1 MFLSTDTVNLYE
13 SGVTNMRK
21 ITVQQIESY
30 DFHIEDNL
38 TNDQAYDKLLE
49 AWDDGTLDQPDD
61 VDVHF
66 IIDEL
71 EETYLDIE
79 RAQNA
84 RIELLK
90 QIADQLLKEHDAI
103 QEITI
108 VPQDHYR
115 FMVKTKSQIKFI
127 PTKNTEELNREIKS
141 LLESEP
147 K

>member
-1 MFLSTDTVNLYE
+1 MKK
-13 SGVTNMRK
+13 VT
-21 ITVQQIESY
+21 IQQIESY
-30 DFHIEDNL
+30 DYHIDDDL
-38 TNDQAYDKLLE
+38 TNDQAYDKLLK
-49 AWDDGTLDQPDD
+49 AWNDGSLDQPDN

-79 RAQNA
+79 RAQKA

-90 QIADQLLKEHDAI
+90 QIADQLLKKHDAI

-115 FMVKTKSQIKFI
+115 FMIKTKSQIKFI
-127 PTKNTEELNREIKS
+127 STKNTEELNREIKK
-141 LLESEP
+141 LLESES

>member
-1 MFLSTDTVNLYE
+1 MRTV
-13 SGVTNMRK
+13 S
-21 ITVQQIESY
+21 IQQIETY
-30 DFHIEDNL
+30 DYVVDDKL
-38 TNDQAYDKLLE
+38 TNDQIYDKILKDWNE
-49 AWDDGTLDQPDD
+49 GAPYPND

-90 QIADQLLKEHDAI
+90 QIADHLVKEHNAI

>member
-1 MFLSTDTVNLYE
+1 
-13 SGVTNMRK
+13 MRT

-30 DFHIEDNL
+30 DFHVDDNL

-49 AWDDGTLDQPDD
+49 AWNDGSLDQPDD

-103 QEITI
+103 REITI

>member
-1 MFLSTDTVNLYE
+1 MRTV
-13 SGVTNMRK
+13 SIK
-21 ITVQQIESY
+21 QIETYNYSV
-30 DFHIEDNL
+30 DNEL
-38 TNDQAYDKLLE
+38 TNNQIYDKLIKDWNEE
-49 AWDDGTLDQPDD
+49 APYPND
-61 VDVHF
+61 VNVHF

-71 EETYLDIE
+71 EETYLNIE
-79 RAQNA
+79 RAYKA
-84 RIELLK
+84 RIRLLDK
-90 QIADQLLKEHDAI
+90 IADHLLKEHNAI

>member
-1 MFLSTDTVNLYE
+1 
-13 SGVTNMRK
+13 MRK
-21 ITVQQIESY
+21 VSIQKIETYDYFVDDELTHDQI
-30 DFHIEDNL
+30 
-38 TNDQAYDKLLE
+38 YDKILKDWNE
-49 AWDDGTLDQPDD
+49 GAPYPND
-61 VDVHF
+61 VNVHF

-79 RAQNA
+79 RSQNA

>member
-1 MFLSTDTVNLYE
+1 
-13 SGVTNMRK
+13 MRK

-30 DFHIEDNL
+30 DFHVDDNL

-49 AWDDGTLDQPDD
+49 AWDDGSLDQPDD
-61 VDVHF
+61 IDVHF

>member
-1 MFLSTDTVNLYE
+1 
-13 SGVTNMRK
+13 MRK

-30 DFHIEDNL
+30 DFHVEDNL

-49 AWDDGTLDQPDD
+49 AWNDGTLDQPDD

-90 QIADQLLKEHDAI
+90 QIADHLLKEHDVI

-127 PTKNTEELNREIKS
+127 PTKNTEELNREIES

>member
-1 MFLSTDTVNLYE
+1 
-13 SGVTNMRK
+13 MRK
-21 ITVQQIESY
+21 VTVKQIESY
-30 DFHIEDNL
+30 DFHIENNL
-38 TNDQAYDKLLE
+38 TNDQAYNKLLE
-49 AWDDGTLDQPDD
+49 AWNDGSLDQPDNI
-61 VDVHF
+61 DVHF
-66 IIDEL
+66 IIDKL
-71 EETYLDIE
+71 EQTYLDIE

-90 QIADQLLKEHDAI
+90 QIADQLLKEYDKI

-115 FMVKTKSQIKFI
+115 FMIKTKSQIKFI

>member
-1 MFLSTDTVNLYE
+1 
-13 SGVTNMRK
+13 MRK

-30 DFHIEDNL
+30 DFHVDDDL

-49 AWDDGTLDQPDD
+49 AWNDGTLDQPDNI
-61 VDVHF
+61 DVHF

>member
-1 MFLSTDTVNLYE
+1 
-13 SGVTNMRK
+13 MRK

-30 DFHIEDNL
+30 DFYVEDNL

-49 AWDDGTLDQPDD
+49 AWNDGSLDQPDD

-90 QIADQLLKEHDAI
+90 QIADHLLKENDAI

-108 VPQDHYR
+108 VPQDNYR

>member
-1 MFLSTDTVNLYE
+1 
-13 SGVTNMRK
+13 MRT

-30 DFHIEDNL
+30 DFHVEDNL

-49 AWDDGTLDQPDD
+49 AWNDGSLDQPDD
-61 VDVHF
+61 VDIHF

-79 RAQNA
+79 RTQNA

>member
-1 MFLSTDTVNLYE
+1 
-13 SGVTNMRK
+13 MRT

-30 DFHIEDNL
+30 DFHVEDNL

-49 AWDDGTLDQPDD
+49 AWNDGTLDQPDD

-71 EETYLDIE
+71 EKTYLDIE

-108 VPQDHYR
+108 VPQDHYH

-127 PTKNTEELNREIKS
+127 PTKNTEELNREIKY
-141 LLESEP
+141 LLESET

>member
-1 MFLSTDTVNLYE
+1 
-13 SGVTNMRK
+13 MRK
-21 ITVQQIESY
+21 ITVKQIESY
-30 DFHIEDNL
+30 DYHIDDNL

-49 AWDDGTLDQPDD
+49 AWNDGSLDQPDNI
-61 VDVHF
+61 DVHF

-90 QIADQLLKEHDAI
+90 QIADHLLKEHDEI

-108 VPQDHYR
+108 VPQDNYQ

-127 PTKNTEELNREIKS
+127 PTKNSEELNREIKN
-141 LLESEP
+141 LLESET

>member
-1 MFLSTDTVNLYE
+1 MKKV
-13 SGVTNMRK
+13 
-21 ITVQQIESY
+21 TVQQIESY
-30 DFHIEDNL
+30 DLYVEDNF
-38 TNDQAYDKLLE
+38 NYDQAYDQLLE
-49 AWDDGTLDQPDD
+49 AWNDGTLDQPDD
-61 VDVHF
+61 VDIHF

-71 EETYLDIE
+71 EKTYLDIE

-84 RIELLK
+84 RIELLEK
-90 QIADQLLKEHDAI
+90 IAEKLLKQHDSI

-108 VPQDHYR
+108 VPQNHYS

-127 PTKNTEELNREIKS
+127 PTKNTEELNREIKD

>member
-1 MFLSTDTVNLYE
+1 MRTV
-13 SGVTNMRK
+13 S
-21 ITVQQIESY
+21 IQQIETY
-30 DFHIEDNL
+30 DYVVDDKL
-38 TNDQAYDKLLE
+38 TNDQIYDKILKDWNE
-49 AWDDGTLDQPDD
+49 GAPNPND

-79 RAQNA
+79 RSQNA

-90 QIADQLLKEHDAI
+90 QIADRLLREHDAI

>member
-1 MFLSTDTVNLYE
+1 M
-13 SGVTNMRK
+13 TNMRK
-21 ITVQQIESY
+21 VTVQQIESY
-30 DFHIEDNL
+30 DFHVEDNL

-49 AWDDGTLDQPDD
+49 AWNDGNLDQPDD

-90 QIADQLLKEHDAI
+90 QIADQLLKEHDEI

-115 FMVKTKSQIKFI
+115 FMIKTKSQIKFI
-127 PTKNTEELNREIKS
+127 PTKNTEELNREIKK

>member
-1 MFLSTDTVNLYE
+1 MRTV
-13 SGVTNMRK
+13 S
-21 ITVQQIESY
+21 IQQIETY
-30 DFHIEDNL
+30 DYVVDDKL
-38 TNDQAYDKLLE
+38 TNDQIYDKILKDWNE
-49 AWDDGTLDQPDD
+49 GAPNPND

-79 RAQNA
+79 RSQNA

-108 VPQDHYR
+108 VPQNNYS
-115 FMVKTKSQIKFI
+115 FMIKTKSQIKYI
-127 PTKNTEELNREIKS
+127 PTKNTKQLTRDIES
-141 LLESEP
+141 LLESE

>member
-1 MFLSTDTVNLYE
+1 
-13 SGVTNMRK
+13 MRK
-21 ITVQQIESY
+21 VSIQQIETY
-30 DFHIEDNL
+30 DYFVDNEL
-38 TNDQAYDKLLE
+38 THNQIYDKILKNWNE
-49 AWDDGTLDQPDD
+49 GAPYPNDI
-61 VDVHF
+61 DVHF

-90 QIADQLLKEHDAI
+90 QIADRLLREHDSI
-103 QEITI
+103 KEITI

>member
-1 MFLSTDTVNLYE
+1 
-13 SGVTNMRK
+13 MRK

-30 DFHIEDNL
+30 DVHVEDNL

-49 AWDDGTLDQPDD
+49 AWNNGSLDQPDD
-61 VDVHF
+61 VDIHF

-71 EETYLDIE
+71 EETYLDIK

-84 RIELLK
+84 RIELLE
-90 QIADQLLKEHDAI
+90 QIADRLLKEHNKI

-141 LLESEP
+141 LLESE
-147 K
+147 KK

>member
-1 MFLSTDTVNLYE
+1 
-13 SGVTNMRK
+13 MRK
-21 ITVQQIESY
+21 VTVQQIESY
-30 DFHIEDNL
+30 DFHVEDNL

-49 AWDDGTLDQPDD
+49 VWNDSSLDQPDD
-61 VDVHF
+61 IDVHF

-90 QIADQLLKEHDAI
+90 QIADKLLKEHETI

-141 LLESEP
+141 LLESES

>member
-1 MFLSTDTVNLYE
+1 
-13 SGVTNMRK
+13 MRK

-30 DFHIEDNL
+30 DFHVEEDL

-49 AWDDGTLDQPDD
+49 AWNDGTLDQPDD
-61 VDVHF
+61 VDIHF

-90 QIADQLLKEHDAI
+90 QIADKLLKEHDAI
-103 QEITI
+103 QKITI

-127 PTKNTEELNREIKS
+127 STKNTEELNREIKS

>member
-1 MFLSTDTVNLYE
+1 
-13 SGVTNMRK
+13 MRK

-30 DFHIEDNL
+30 DFHVQDDL

-49 AWDDGTLDQPDD
+49 AWNDGTLDQPDD
-61 VDVHF
+61 VDIHF

-71 EETYLDIE
+71 EETYLDIK

-90 QIADQLLKEHDAI
+90 QIADHLLKEHDAI
-103 QEITI
+103 KEITI
-108 VPQDHYR
+108 IPQDHYR

>member
-1 MFLSTDTVNLYE
+1 
-13 SGVTNMRK
+13 MRT

-30 DFHIEDNL
+30 DLHVDDNL

-49 AWDDGTLDQPDD
+49 AWNDGSLDQPDD

-90 QIADQLLKEHDAI
+90 QIADRLLKEHDTI

-127 PTKNTEELNREIKS
+127 PTKNTEELNREIES

-147 K
+147 N

>member
-1 MFLSTDTVNLYE
+1 
-13 SGVTNMRK
+13 MRK
-21 ITVQQIESY
+21 VTVQQIESY
-30 DFHIEDNL
+30 DLHVEDNL

-49 AWDDGTLDQPDD
+49 AWNDGSLDQPDD
-61 VDVHF
+61 IDVHF
-66 IIDEL
+66 IIDKL

>member
-1 MFLSTDTVNLYE
+1 
-13 SGVTNMRK
+13 MRK
-21 ITVQQIESY
+21 VFIQQIETY
-30 DFHIEDNL
+30 DYFVDDEL
-38 TNDQAYDKLLE
+38 THDQIYDKILKDWNE
-49 AWDDGTLDQPDD
+49 GAPYPND
-61 VDVHF
+61 VNVHF

-79 RAQNA
+79 RSQNA

>member
-1 MFLSTDTVNLYE
+1 
-13 SGVTNMRK
+13 MRK

-49 AWDDGTLDQPDD
+49 AWNDGTLDQPDD

-79 RAQNA
+79 RSQNA

-90 QIADQLLKEHDAI
+90 QIADQLLKEHDTI
-103 QEITI
+103 REITI

-115 FMVKTKSQIKFI
+115 FMVKTKSQINFI

>member
-1 MFLSTDTVNLYE
+1 
-13 SGVTNMRK
+13 MRK

-30 DFHIEDNL
+30 DLHIENNL

-49 AWDDGTLDQPDD
+49 AWNDGSLDQPDD
-61 VDVHF
+61 VDIHF

-90 QIADQLLKEHDAI
+90 QIADKLLKEHETI

-115 FMVKTKSQIKFI
+115 FMIKTKSQIKFI
-127 PTKNTEELNREIKS
+127 PTKNTEELNREIKN

>member
-1 MFLSTDTVNLYE
+1 
-13 SGVTNMRK
+13 MRK

-30 DFHIEDNL
+30 DFHVDDNL

-49 AWDDGTLDQPDD
+49 AWNDGSLDQPDD
-61 VDVHF
+61 VDIHF

-71 EETYLDIE
+71 EETYIDIE

-108 VPQDHYR
+108 IPQDHYR

>member
-1 MFLSTDTVNLYE
+1 
-13 SGVTNMRK
+13 MRK

-30 DFHIEDNL
+30 DFHVEDNL

-49 AWDDGTLDQPDD
+49 AWNDGTLDQPDD

-71 EETYLDIE
+71 EETYLNIE

-90 QIADQLLKEHDAI
+90 QIADRLLKEHDAI

>member
-1 MFLSTDTVNLYE
+1 
-13 SGVTNMRK
+13 MRK
-21 ITVQQIESY
+21 VSIQQIETY
-30 DFHIEDNL
+30 DYVVDDKL
-38 TNDQAYDKLLE
+38 TNDQIYDKILKDWNE
-49 AWDDGTLDQPDD
+49 GAPYPND

-90 QIADQLLKEHDAI
+90 QIADHLLKKHDAI

-108 VPQDHYR
+108 VPQDNYS
-115 FMVKTKSQIKFI
+115 FMIKTKSQIKYI
-127 PTKNTEELNREIKS
+127 TTKNTEQLARDIES
-141 LLESEP
+141 LLESE

>member
-1 MFLSTDTVNLYE
+1 MRTV
-13 SGVTNMRK
+13 
-21 ITVQQIESY
+21 TVQQIESY
-30 DFHIEDNL
+30 DFHVNDDL

-49 AWDDGTLDQPDD
+49 AWNDGTLDKPDN

-71 EETYLDIE
+71 EETYLNIE

-90 QIADQLLKEHDAI
+90 QIADRLLKEHDAI

-127 PTKNTEELNREIKS
+127 PTKNTEKLNREIKS

>member
-1 MFLSTDTVNLYE
+1 
-13 SGVTNMRK
+13 MRK
-21 ITVQQIESY
+21 VTVQQIESY
-30 DFHIEDNL
+30 DLYVEDNF
-38 TNDQAYDKLLE
+38 NYDQAYDQLLE
-49 AWDDGTLDQPDD
+49 AWNDGTLDQPDD

-71 EETYLDIE
+71 EETYLDIK
-79 RAQNA
+79 RSQDA

-103 QEITI
+103 IEITI

-127 PTKNTEELNREIKS
+127 PTKNTEELNREIKD

-147 K
+147 N